1 MFTLCWSAKGGSGTT
16 VVAAALA
23 VTAPDP
29 TLVVDLAGD
38 VPLVLGVPVPS
49 GPGVGDW
56 SVSSA
61 GTERLRALRTAVSP
75 GLELV
80 HRGRVAP
87 AGRWEELGGHL
98 ATVEGSVIID
108 AGTGVPPAGL
118 VESADRTLLV
128 TRPCYLA
135 LHRAVAL
142 RGPVDGVV
150 LIDEPGRALTSTDVE
165 AALGAPVVAHV
176 EFDPAIARAVD
187 AGLLLSR
194 LPSGFRRE
202 LGAAA

>member
-1 MFTLCWSAKGGSGTT
+1 MLTLCWSAKGGSGTT

-23 VTAPDP
+23 VAAPDQ

-38 VPLVLGVPVPS
+38 LPLVLGVPVPT
-49 GPGVGDW
+49 GPGIGDW

-61 GTERLRALRTAVSP
+61 GTDRLDALRTTVQP
-75 GLELV
+75 GLDLV
-80 HRGRVAP
+80 HSGRIAP
-87 AGRWEELGGHL
+87 VGRWDELGGHL
-98 ATVEGSVIID
+98 ATIGGSVVVD

-118 VESADRTLLV
+118 VDVADRTLLV

-142 RGPVDGVV
+142 RGPVDGIV
-150 LIDEPGRALTSTDVE
+150 LVDEPGRALSSADVE
-165 AALGAPVVAHV
+165 AAVGAPVVAHL
-176 EFDPAIARAVD
+176 EFDPAVSRAVD

-194 LPSGFRRE
+194 LPTGFRRQ